1 MKTKDLKI
9 INTEEE
15 YRFINQN
22 LYNKYNGQWILYNN
36 SLYKIR
42 EILMVTDSVSDNHCL
57 IVTPTSLD
65 YDNYNILQLTFNF
78 NLESELEMFIKE
90 HLTENKLNQRNWT

>member
-22 LYNKYNGQWILYNN
+22 LYNKYTGQWILYNN

-42 EILMVTDSVSDNHCL
+42 EILMITDNVNDNHCL
-57 IVTPTSLD
+57 IVIPTNLD